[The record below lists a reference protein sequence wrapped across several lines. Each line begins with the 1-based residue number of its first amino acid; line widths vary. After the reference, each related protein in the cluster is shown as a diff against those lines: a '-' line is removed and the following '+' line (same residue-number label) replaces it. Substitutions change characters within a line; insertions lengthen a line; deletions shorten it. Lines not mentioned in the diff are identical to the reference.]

1 MIREVI
7 MRKKSDS
14 NNSLIDIFGEVGI
27 ISLILLI
34 FLCTIFAFFPEKS
47 KIILE
52 KLRFFLADNY
62 GLYYAALGLGIFLC
76 TIFIA
81 FSKYG
86 KIKLGKES
94 DEKEYPS
101 FIWGTMIFTSTMAAD
116 ILFFSLCEW
125 SLYYNEPYIQNLGS
139 LQLWASTYPLFH
151 WGPTVWGFYVIL
163 SVSFGFMVHV
173 RNRKCQKFS
182 EACRPIFKEK
192 IDGICGRIIDLIAIF
207 SLIAGTS
214 TTFSLATPLLSKVIS
229 KFFYIQNTTIFTILI
244 LIIIA
249 VIYTIAV
256 LSGMKT
262 ISNLAKYSSYIFFLL
277 IAYFLFA
284 GGETVYILET
294 GFSAIGNLAQ
304 NFILMSTWLDP
315 LRETYF
321 PQKWTIYYWSYWMV
335 WCVATPFFIG
345 KISKGRTIKDTIL
358 GIYMYGI
365 SGTFMSFIVM
375 GNYGLSLQLNNKLD
389 IVGIIAKTS
398 DYSEAIIKIFDT
410 LPFPNIALIILVLTM
425 IMLYVTTFDAL
436 VMVASVYSYN
446 MSDMEME
453 ADKKNKIFWSIIF
466 ILFPIVLIFFKNS
479 MYNLQSISII
489 AAFPIGII
497 IIFIIISFFKDANK
511 YLTEYDK

>member
-1 MIREVI
+1 M
-7 MRKKSDS
+7 
-14 NNSLIDIFGEVGI
+14 
-27 ISLILLI
+27 
-34 FLCTIFAFFPEKS
+34 
-47 KIILE
+47 
-52 KLRFFLADNY
+52 
-62 GLYYAALGLGIFLC
+62 
-76 TIFIA
+76 
-81 FSKYG
+81 
-86 KIKLGKES
+86 
-94 DEKEYPS
+94 
-101 FIWGTMIFTSTMAAD
+101 
-116 ILFFSLCEW
+116 
-125 SLYYNEPYIQNLGS
+125 
-139 LQLWASTYPLFH
+139 WASTYPLFH

-294 GFSAIGNLAQ
+294 GFSAIGNLVQ

-365 SGTFMSFIVM
+365 LGTFMSFIVM

-436 VMVASVYSYN
+436 VIIASVYSYN
-446 MSDMEME
+446 MPDIEME
-453 ADKKNKIFWSIIF
+453 ADKKI
-466 ILFPIVLIFFKNS
+466 
-479 MYNLQSISII
+479 
-489 AAFPIGII
+489 
-497 IIFIIISFFKDANK
+497 K
-511 YLTEYDK
+511 YFGQ